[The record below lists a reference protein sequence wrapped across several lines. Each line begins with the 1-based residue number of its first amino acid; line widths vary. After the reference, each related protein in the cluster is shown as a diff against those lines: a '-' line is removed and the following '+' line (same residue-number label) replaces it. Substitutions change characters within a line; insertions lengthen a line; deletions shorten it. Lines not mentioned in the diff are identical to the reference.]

1 MILLI
6 GIMETNALNHDCP
19 GKFAMCESD
28 WPNLAKEENLIC
40 PTSTEMKSQIPV
52 VVKNLPPGMQ
62 ETKETW
68 VQSLGLDDTLE
79 EGMATTPIFLLGE
92 SHGQRSLVD
101 YSPWGHKESD
111 MTEAP

>member
-19 GKFAMCESD
+19 GKFEMCRSD

-40 PTSTEMKSQIPV
+40 LTSTEMKSQIPV
-52 VVKNLPPGMQ
+52 VVKNLPPAMQ

-68 VQSLGLDDTLE
+68 VQFLGLEDTLE
-79 EGMATTPIFLLGE
+79 EGMAT
-92 SHGQRSLVD
+92 HSLFW
-101 YSPWGHKESD
+101 P
-111 MTEAP
+111 